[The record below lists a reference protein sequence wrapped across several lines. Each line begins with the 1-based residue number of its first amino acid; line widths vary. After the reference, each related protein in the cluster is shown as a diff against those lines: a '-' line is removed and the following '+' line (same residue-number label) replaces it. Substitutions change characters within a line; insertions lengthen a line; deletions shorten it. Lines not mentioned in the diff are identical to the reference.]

1 MQEQRKHEPTTEQ
14 LPRIDRAGAQRLIAS
29 AGPDV
34 GRDGGQQW
42 SRAAHSWFIKTSSW
56 HAIVLY
62 GAVLAGVM
70 TASLEGPQHAWSSG
84 GLLRSPPDSGAGG
97 KEFTMMKKMSAA
109 GVAAVMIASQAMAGG
124 AVQWRVED
132 GGNGHWY
139 KLIVSGPISW
149 NQASLECESLH
160 GHLATINDPEEDN
173 VVANVALQSQG
184 WNFQHYYG
192 PWLGGYQETSAKD
205 YTEPRG
211 GWKWVTGEPWQW
223 AAWEQSGYSE
233 PNNCNCNCGDENFLQ
248 YKTFSN
254 IPDRIWND
262 VNGSGLTNCPQPVS
276 FIIEWDADC
285 NNDGIVDYGQ
295 CHNGTLADYN
305 TNNIPDCCERGET
318 CVVGRYPVQWRAE
331 VGGNSH
337 WYSFNW
343 ILNTGPEGVCWPDA
357 RQRSIATGGELVS
370 LASASEAQF
379 LVDCFCPG
387 PGSEFG
393 WMGNLGWLGYQ
404 GTPVWSDGEPVT
416 YTNWY
421 PGQPSGDGPYVAM
434 GCQTAWND
442 IGGSGGCH
450 NSSELP
456 LSFWVTEWSADCNN
470 DSIVDY
476 GQILTGQ
483 LADSNTNGVP
493 DICEQPRCQDA
504 DITNNHIVDGADLG
518 ALLAFW
524 GPVNPVLPQADV
536 NRDGQVN
543 GADIGILLS
552 YWGPCP

>member
-1 MQEQRKHEPTTEQ
+1 MLNKITGVTAAAVVG
-14 LPRIDRAGAQRLIAS
+14 IAATVAGAQS
-29 AGPDV
+29 
-34 GRDGGQQW
+34 
-42 SRAAHSWFIKTSSW
+42 
-56 HAIVLY
+56 
-62 GAVLAGVM
+62 
-70 TASLEGPQHAWSSG
+70 
-84 GLLRSPPDSGAGG
+84 
-97 KEFTMMKKMSAA
+97 
-109 GVAAVMIASQAMAGG
+109 G
-124 AVQWRVED
+124 AVQWKVED

-192 PWLGGYQETSAKD
+192 PWLGGYQKTSAKD
-205 YTEPRG
+205 YIEPRG

-295 CHNGTLADYN
+295 CHNGTLPDYN
-305 TNNIPDCCERGET
+305 SNNIPDCCERGET
-318 CVVGRYPVQWRAE
+318 CVVGNYPVQWRIE
-331 VGGNSH
+331 DGGNGH
-337 WYSFNW
+337 WYQLDIDQTGVNW
-343 ILNTGPEGVCWPDA
+343 ADA
-357 RQRSIATGGELVS
+357 ALIATAKGGKLGQIETATERQYLFS
-370 LASASEAQF
+370 LCASS
-379 LVDCFCPG
+379 P
-387 PGSEFG
+387 
-393 WMGNLGWLGYQ
+393 
-404 GTPVWSDGEPVT
+404 
-416 YTNWY
+416 
-421 PGQPSGDGPYVAM
+421 
-434 GCQTAWND
+434 TAWNRD
-442 IGGSGGCH
+442 GGGALGPWLGGWQQLGAQEPNGGWAWTDGSSVDFDTCRFITSDPSGCGVDE
-450 NSSELP
+450 NRM
-456 LSFWVTEWSADCNN
+456 SFWCPSAGGVYAGSDAYETSDYPDGGICGGLGPIRAFLIEWSTDCNN

-493 DICEQPRCQDA
+493 DICEQPQCQDA
-504 DITNNHIVDGADLG
+504 DITKNQIIDGADLG
-518 ALLAFW
+518 AMLAFW
-524 GPVNPVLPQADV
+524 GPVNPVLPQADI
-536 NRDGQVN
+536 NRDGDVN
-543 GADIGILLS
+543 GADLSLLLS
-552 YWGPCP
+552 FWGPCP

>member
-1 MQEQRKHEPTTEQ
+1 
-14 LPRIDRAGAQRLIAS
+14 
-29 AGPDV
+29 
-34 GRDGGQQW
+34 
-42 SRAAHSWFIKTSSW
+42 
-56 HAIVLY
+56 
-62 GAVLAGVM
+62 
-70 TASLEGPQHAWSSG
+70 
-84 GLLRSPPDSGAGG
+84 
-97 KEFTMMKKMSAA
+97 MMKKMSAA

-504 DITNNHIVDGADLG
+504 DITNNQIIDGADLG